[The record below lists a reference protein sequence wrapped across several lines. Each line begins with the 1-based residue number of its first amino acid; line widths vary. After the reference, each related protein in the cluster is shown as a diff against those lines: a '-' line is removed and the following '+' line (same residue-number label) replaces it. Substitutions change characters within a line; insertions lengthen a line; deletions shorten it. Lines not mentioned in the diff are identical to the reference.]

1 MAVRVWFGK
10 AEFRKKV
17 WFAFKK
23 RFGLAER
30 SLERTKVWF
39 GRQKLER
46 EKVWFGRQNFIN
58 SKGLV
63 WQAEVRE
70 REKVWFG
77 RQKFRKR
84 KGLVWQAEG

>member
-46 EKVWFGRQNFIN
+46 EKRFGLAGRSLERGKVWFGRQRLRTI
-58 SKGLV
+58 GLV
-63 WQAEVRE
+63 WQAEV
-70 REKVWFG
+70 
-77 RQKFRKR
+77 
-84 KGLVWQAEG
+84 

>member
-1 MAVRVWFGK
+1 MAGK
-10 AEFRKKV
+10 I
-17 WFAFKK
+17 
-23 RFGLAER
+23 
-30 SLERTKVWF
+30 LERA
-39 GRQKLER
+39 
-46 EKVWFGRQNFIN
+46 KVWFGRQNFRKN
-58 SKGLV
+58 KGLV

>member
-23 RFGLAER
+23 RFGLAGR
-30 SLERTKVWF
+30 SL
-39 GRQKLER
+39 
-46 EKVWFGRQNFIN
+46 
-58 SKGLV
+58 
-63 WQAEVRE
+63 E

-77 RQKFRKR
+77 RQKFTK
-84 KGLVWQAEG
+84 KEDLVWQI

>member
-46 EKVWFGRQNFIN
+46 EKVWFGRQNFRK

-63 WQAEVRE
+63 WQA
-70 REKVWFG
+70 
-77 RQKFRKR
+77 KF
-84 KGLVWQAEG
+84 